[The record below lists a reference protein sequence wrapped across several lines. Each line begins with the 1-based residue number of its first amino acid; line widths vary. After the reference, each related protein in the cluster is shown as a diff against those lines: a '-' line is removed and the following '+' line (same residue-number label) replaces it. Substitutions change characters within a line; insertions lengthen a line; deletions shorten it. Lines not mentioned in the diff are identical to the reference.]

1 MNCARRGC
9 LYVSSLHE
17 TLLKNNIYLVMY
29 LKSHVYGV
37 SAGAQVLSGDHIYN
51 IIDIPPFSFGIL

>member
-1 MNCARRGC
+1 M
-9 LYVSSLHE
+9 SSLHE

-51 IIDIPPFSFGIL
+51 IVDIPPFSFGIL